1 MHAYHLLNGLVN
13 CYFKFIQNCTIL
25 YIMYKLVSIAKAA
38 EILGVTTT
46 TLRRWEASGKLV
58 PVRTSGNQ
66 RRYSLAAIDPSFA
79 ESIETNRVTYAYARV
94 SSHDQ
99 KEDLVRQTQVLE
111 MHCAAQGWRFEVI
124 SDLGSGMNYHKKGL
138 KKLLAEILAGRVERL
153 VIAHKD
159 RLLRFGAELI
169 FAICEAKNVEVVI
182 LNKGQD
188 TTFEEDLAKDV
199 LEIITVFSA
208 RLYGSRSN
216 KNKKLIEAV
225 QKAVET
231 AT

>member
-1 MHAYHLLNGLVN
+1 MD
-13 CYFKFIQNCTIL
+13 
-25 YIMYKLVSIAKAA
+25 KLVTITEASK
-38 EILGVTTT
+38 ILGVCTT
-46 TLRRWEASGKLV
+46 TLRRWEKDGKLV
-58 PVRTSGNQ
+58 PIRTVGNQ
-66 RRYSLAAIDPSFA
+66 RRYSLLALDPSFA
-79 ESIETNRVTYAYARV
+79 ESIESNRVTYAYARV

-99 KEDLVRQTQVLE
+99 KEDLVRQAQVLE
-111 MHCAAQGWRFEVI
+111 MHCAAQGWKFEI
-124 SDLGSGMNYHKKGL
+124 ITDLGSGMNYHKKGL
-138 KKLLAEILAGRVERL
+138 KKLLAEIIAGRVERL

-169 FAICEAKNVEVVI
+169 FAICECKDVEVVI
-182 LNKGQD
+182 VNKGQD

-231 AT
+231 VI